1 MEKSVV
7 SGMEKSVGSGMKKS
21 VGSGMKKSVGSGMEK
36 SVGSGIN
43 IPGPQQ
49 WSCGKT
55 VEFTLRYGCL
65 ILRGGLTSRIRNNG
79 LVVKLWN
86 LRYFTVRVPNFY
98 YGTLR
103 VKQFDVEYP
112 HPL

>member
-1 MEKSVV
+1 
-7 SGMEKSVGSGMKKS
+7 
-21 VGSGMKKSVGSGMEK
+21 MKKSVGSGMEK

-65 ILRGGLTSRIRNNG
+65 ILRGGGGFNIPDPQQWTCGKTLE
-79 LVVKLWN
+79 
-86 LRYFTVRVPNFY
+86 FTVL
-98 YGTLR
+98 YGTGA
-103 VKQFDVEYP
+103 
-112 HPL
+112 

>member
-1 MEKSVV
+1 
-7 SGMEKSVGSGMKKS
+7 MKKS

-65 ILRGGLTSRIRNNG
+65 ILTGGG
-79 LVVKLWN
+79 V
-86 LRYFTVRVPNFY
+86 
-98 YGTLR
+98 
-103 VKQFDVEYP
+103 
-112 HPL
+112 